1 MVISI
6 HIFLAEGDLSEL
18 VCESLINIFQSTPS
32 SQKVTT
38 KSAKHRIDDLISIH
52 TFLAEGDV
60 RSPYN
65 VISGNRFQSTPS
77 SQKATNL

>member
-6 HIFLAEGDLSEL
+6 HMFLAEGDLSEL

-52 TFLAEGDV
+52 TFLAEGD
-60 RSPYN
+60 SDCLIHTPKKYN
-65 VISGNRFQSTPS
+65 FNPHLPRRR
-77 SQKATNL
+77 